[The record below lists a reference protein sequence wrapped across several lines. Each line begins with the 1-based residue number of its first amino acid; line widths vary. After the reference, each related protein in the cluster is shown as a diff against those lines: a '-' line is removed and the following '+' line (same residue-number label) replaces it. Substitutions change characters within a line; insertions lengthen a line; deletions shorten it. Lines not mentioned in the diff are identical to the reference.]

1 MELCY
6 ISGNGILEKVLCISE
21 NGNIKKLF
29 IFREMRLLSPSS
41 KQ

>member
-6 ISGNGILEKVLCISE
+6 ISGNGIPEKLFCISE

-29 IFREMRLLSPSS
+29 MFREIRLLSPSS